1 MSWKYN
7 IIVSPN
13 SVKDTQGGFA
23 TKEEATAAA
32 RERISNLKS
41 SVNAPGGQDVLTFD
55 VFEEK
60 KNG

>member
-13 SVKDTQGGFA
+13 TVKDTRGGFA
-23 TKEEATAAA
+23 TKEEAAAAA
-32 RERISNLKS
+32 RERITNLKS
-41 SVNAPGGQDVLTFD
+41 SVNAPGGQDVLNFE
-55 VFEEK
+55 VIEEK